1 LYNEI
6 NVQDKRNADIDSP
19 EKTFVFTFEIKM
31 IENERI
37 HNP

>member
-19 EKTFVFTFEIKM
+19 EKTLVFTFETSI
-31 IENERI
+31 IEIERI